1 MLHQSGIYTNT
12 RKKDLLKLKRR
23 YKLIIFSP
31 DLVPLSITFHS
42 SAGEARALAELYRS
56 RGFFRHRIIEFSG
69 KNPERIL

>member
-1 MLHQSGIYTNT
+1 M
-12 RKKDLLKLKRR
+12 KRH
-23 YKLIIFSP
+23 YKLIIFSH

-56 RGFFRHRIIEFSG
+56 RGFFRHRIIEFCG

>member
-1 MLHQSGIYTNT
+1 MT
-12 RKKDLLKLKRR
+12 RR